1 MRRRT
6 CAAILAAC
14 SYLLLVPADVRAGI
28 ASMSEPAPG
37 RILIVGSSTMA
48 PLVSAIALR
57 YRARHPQVA
66 VEVVGTGSARGLAD
80 TRAGKTDIGMVSRAL
95 SDADRD
101 LYALPIGRDGVAV
114 VLHKDNPV
122 HTLSARQ
129 LVDIY
134 TGKVVNWKQVG
145 GRDRPIF
152 TATAEPGRS
161 SSELFV
167 HFLGIRYEQMLSQ
180 RVVGDNKA
188 RIKLM
193 LEHPDAIIYMSI
205 GESERSALA
214 GVPIKPLP
222 IEGIEASSKNIR
234 NGQFPIARPL
244 TLVTRGAPGGLA
256 KSFIEFATSSEATE
270 LIIAHDFVPY
280 LD

>member
-1 MRRRT
+1 
-6 CAAILAAC
+6 
-14 SYLLLVPADVRAGI
+14 
-28 ASMSEPAPG
+28 MSEPAPG